1 MICRMRC
8 PGIAAAFLAA
18 VLVGSFFGLCQ
29 AQDIPTSAE
38 SQIKQAQTQ
47 PEKIVPGPQ
56 NIKERT
62 AVYVFL
68 GWLWVSIAVL
78 VYFLRLK
85 IKEIDRIYVL
95 RFFPTAEKPDEESS
109 QPPC

>member
-1 MICRMRC
+1 MIHRSRC
-8 PGIAAAFLAA
+8 PGIVVAILVAALACA
-18 VLVGSFFGLCQ
+18 IAGLAR
-29 AQDIPTSAE
+29 AQTVPPSAE
-38 SQIKQAQTQ
+38 SQTAQAKPK
-47 PEKIVPGPQ
+47 PEKIVSGPH

-85 IKEIDRIYVL
+85 IKEIDRVYNL
-95 RFFPTAEKPDEESS
+95 RFFPAAEQPDESS
-109 QPPC
+109 GQPPC

>member
-1 MICRMRC
+1 MIHRMSY
-8 PGIAAAFLAA
+8 PGIAARFFVA
-18 VLVGSFFGLCQ
+18 VLVCSFFGLCG
-29 AQDIPTSAE
+29 AQDIPTSTE

-85 IKEIDRIYVL
+85 IKEIDRVYNL
-95 RFFPTAEKPDEESS
+95 RFFPAAEQPDESS
-109 QPPC
+109 GQPPC